1 MHTERE
7 WKAGWSKKPR
17 QKCCQYW
24 GAHFQSLSQVG
35 HLIAQIQRDT
45 SISLR
50 QVYKTWLHA
59 KWNARLPASTKDQEF
74 FEFGPEALC
83 SDKQHAPRIPCFI
96 SLFIH
101 WWHRCQSWLRP
112 ETPEQTISNMTLDS
126 RSKSLLEEV
135 RVILTGIKAQ
145 IWTDM
150 TYFGKKRK
158 NTLVAPN
165 SQSKPSHYTWIVAS
179 NIYRFSISMKEN
191 VLKSD
196 LSSTSFID
204 V

>member
-1 MHTERE
+1 MQNEM
-7 WKAGWSKKPR
+7 SD
-17 QKCCQYW
+17 CQ
-24 GAHFQSLSQVG
+24 LP
-35 HLIAQIQRDT
+35 QRT
-45 SISLR
+45 RNFLE
-50 QVYKTWLHA
+50 L
-59 KWNARLPASTKDQEF
+59 
-74 FEFGPEALC
+74 GPEALR
-83 SDKQHAPRIPCFI
+83 SDKLHALSDP
-96 SLFIH
+96 LFH
-101 WWHRCQSWLRP
+101 FPFYTLTTPMSTLTQAW
-112 ETPEQTISNMTLDS
+112 TPEQTISNMTLDS

-150 TYFGKKRK
+150 TYFGGKKKK
-158 NTLVAPN
+158 NTLVALN

-196 LSSTSFID
+196 LSSTSFVD